1 MVLGLF
7 LLFYFS
13 GYQPTL
19 AIPPIKQ
26 TFARAEFSQE
36 QIIQT
41 SSFKDPFI
49 LPHPG
54 YISTGYSKRH
64 PGLDIA
70 TGLGM
75 PIHPIN
81 SGKVVAIDYG
91 MFFGLGHS
99 VVVEHEQGIRSTY
112 GHMGRIFVK
121 KNDLVTQNSIL
132 GEVGLTGQTSGPH
145 THLEVTKNGQ
155 YTDPQ
160 LILPKLPPLQLSPS
174 VRP

>member
-1 MVLGLF
+1 MF
-7 LLFYFS
+7 FYFS

-26 TFARAEFSQE
+26 TIVKAEFSQE
-36 QIIQT
+36 QIIQN
-41 SSFKDPFI
+41 SSFKNPFI

-54 YISTGYSKRH
+54 YMSTSFSTWH

-81 SGKVVAIDYG
+81 SGKVIEVNFG
-91 MFFGLGHS
+91 FWGLGHY
-99 VVVEHEQGIRSTY
+99 VVIEHEQEIRSTY

-121 KNDLVTQNSIL
+121 KNDLVNQNSTL
-132 GEVGLTGQTSGPH
+132 GEVGMTGNTSGPH

-155 YTDPQ
+155 YIDPQ
-160 LILPKLPPLQLSPS
+160 LFLPIIAKWPENAGKAPS
-174 VRP
+174 EKAR